1 MSTPIAQ
8 YKLPS
13 RIEIGF
19 DSEAKASIA
28 DLKNKSDEI
37 TKTLNIKG
45 SGNVNSLQKT
55 LQATTTND
63 APIISAPSKADIR
76 RGCEFDLATSVN
88 ANIAIPAD
96 IVASN
101 MFEFKQLGQ
110 WVFEG
115 QDEKWQFAAIDA
127 DGRVV
132 IFSSEPTLAL
142 ADGGRW
148 LVHSEIGAGK
158 RTGDN
163 YDASGW
169 ESSLIK
175 REFNSSGLGGSMP
188 YIAKTL
194 DHTNCISK
202 SIPKTALADMQL
214 IFIKN
219 LSEFFI
225 QRMHSMER
233 FSTHDYTISGHGG
246 DLMTW
251 DIFFDP
257 GAHRFGLVIA
267 QQEEHIACVF
277 FQPSS
282 NKAVITTSQDIHK
295 KSYAARH
302 MRNINENELPAF
314 RAALEAC
321 YA

>member
-1 MSTPIAQ
+1 MNTLIAQ
-8 YKLPS
+8 YKFPS
-13 RIEIGF
+13 RIDVSF
-19 DSEAKASIA
+19 DIETKASIA
-28 DLKNKSDEI
+28 DLKNKLDEI

-45 SGNVNSLQKT
+45 SSNVNSLQKT

-63 APIISAPSKADIR
+63 APIITAPSKADIR
-76 RGCEFDLATSVN
+76 CGCEFDFATSDD
-88 ANIAIPAD
+88 ANTAIPAD
-96 IVASN
+96 IAASN

-115 QDEKWQFAAIDA
+115 QAEKWQFAAIDS

-158 RTGDN
+158 RIGDN

-175 REFNSSGLGGSMP
+175 RESNSSGLGGSMP

-202 SIPKTALADMQL
+202 LIPQTALVDMQP

-246 DLMTW
+246 DLMPW

-257 GAHRFGLVIA
+257 GGHRFGLVIA

-302 MRNINENELPAF
+302 MRTINENERPVF